1 MDIAAIVVILLRDV
15 SRMGYLAKQVFEVLE
30 VNSEKDIE
38 VSEASSLNL
47 NDSFR
52 EPINWNRLT
61 SMYEVNYFFCKKYSI
76 KKKKKTEILDSKPEI
91 LQKMLDME
99 IEL

>member
-1 MDIAAIVVILLRDV
+1 MSAIFIFFIRSFVDNSFGEPKDIAAIVMILLRDV

-38 VSEASSLNL
+38 ASSEDL

-52 EPINWNRLT
+52 EPISWNRLT
-61 SMYEVNYFFCKKYSI
+61 SIYEVN
-76 KKKKKTEILDSKPEI
+76 
-91 LQKMLDME
+91 
-99 IEL
+99 